1 MGETE
6 SSGGL
11 EFANLQEQTSE
22 WGGHPLFPR
31 AETETGPDRRRFDII
46 HIQRYKGDGSR
57 EVCPK
62 AWRGSD
68 LRSWEQIVE
77 AYGGGVYQLTAQCG
91 RTYRYQAHSDRVHLA
106 GPSKPFVAVAQS
118 EARAPVQEM
127 APEPAPVA
135 VPQHAQATPPA
146 PVMAAPMPPPPIP
159 PGYAQPAPYAYPYP
173 PPAPHPAAS
182 GNAETLALIRTVLES
197 SNAEK
202 TTLMRALLERSGKDT
217 GSLEVVREILPMM
230 QGGANGTQAL
240 LQGVELA
247 RGLIGPGHHA
257 PPPAPAQAHAEDDL
271 ALLGQVLRMIA
282 PAAVVPAA
290 VPAVPAASPSAPPAT
305 MAPPPAAAP
314 PGWAWAYTAS
324 GWVLVQLAHVQ
335 PYPAPI
341 HAPVPVAAPQ
351 PQQAAQS
358 AAKPGESAKP
368 SSASSTTTNP
378 LGGIEEVLADPDVG
392 KLFASLSALGGA
404 A

>member
-11 EFANLQEQTSE
+11 EFANTQEQTSE

-31 AETETGPDRRRFDII
+31 GETETGPDRRRFDII
-46 HIQRYKGDGSR
+46 HIQREKADGTR

-62 AWRGSD
+62 AWRGAD

-77 AYGGGVYQLTAQCG
+77 AYGGGTYRLTAQCG
-91 RTYRYQAHSDRVHLA
+91 RTYRYQAHSDRVQLA
-106 GPSKPFVAVAQS
+106 GPSKPFVAVVQS
-118 EARAPVQEM
+118 DSRSTGQET

-135 VPQHAQATPPA
+135 PPQHAPT
-146 PVMAAPMPPPPIP
+146 AAPTHVAAAAVPTAHIS
-159 PGYAQPAPYAYPYP
+159 PGYAHAAPYPYPYP
-173 PPAPHPAAS
+173 PPAPAPAA
-182 GNAETLALIRTVLES
+182 GNAETLALIRAVLES

-217 GSLEVVREILPMM
+217 GSLEVVREILPLM
-230 QGGANGTQAL
+230 QGGSNGTQAL

-247 RGLIGPGHHA
+247 RGLIGPANAA
-257 PPPAPAQAHAEDDL
+257 PPPPVQARPEDDL

-282 PAAVVPAA
+282 PTAAVSAA
-290 VPAVPAASPSAPPAT
+290 APAASPSPPPAT
-305 MAPPPAAAP
+305 MTPPPAAAP
-314 PGWAWAYTAS
+314 PGWAWAYTAT

-335 PYPAPI
+335 PYPAPMPAP
-341 HAPVPVAAPQ
+341 APVPSPQAQPAAISSEP
-351 PQQAAQS
+351 
-358 AAKPGESAKP
+358 AKP
-368 SSASSTTTNP
+368 SSPLANP
-378 LGGIEEVLADPDVG
+378 LGGIEDVLGDPEVG
-392 KLFASLSALGGA
+392 KLLASLSALGGA

>member
-6 SSGGL
+6 SIGEL
-11 EFANLQEQTSE
+11 EFANSQEQTSE

-31 AETETGPDRRRFDII
+31 GETETGPDRRRFDII
-46 HIQRYKGDGSR
+46 HIQRYKADGSR

-77 AYGGGVYQLTAQCG
+77 AYGGGMYQLTAQCG

-106 GPSKPFVAVAQS
+106 GPSKSFVQVVQS
-118 EARAPVQEM
+118 ESRAPVPEM

-135 VPQHAQATPPA
+135 VPQHVP
-146 PVMAAPMPPPPIP
+146 AAPMHQAPIQ
-159 PGYAQPAPYAYPYP
+159 PGYP
-173 PPAPHPAAS
+173 PPAPYPYAYPPPAPAPAA

-197 SNAEK
+197 SNSEK
-202 TTLMRALLERSGKDT
+202 TALMRALLERSGKET
-217 GSLEVVREILPMM
+217 GSLDVVREILPMM
-230 QGGANGTQAL
+230 QGMQGGNGTQAL

-247 RGLIGPGHHA
+247 RGLIVPGNAA
-257 PPPAPAQAHAEDDL
+257 PPPPAQGRPEDDL

-282 PAAVVPAA
+282 PAAVIPAA
-290 VPAVPAASPSAPPAT
+290 APAAPASAPPAT
-305 MAPPPAAAP
+305 ITPPPAAAP

-324 GWVLVQLAHVQ
+324 GWVLVQLAQVQ
-335 PYPAPI
+335 PYPVQMPMPAPV
-341 HAPVPVAAPQ
+341 APVPQ
-351 PQQAAQS
+351 PM
-358 AAKPGESAKP
+358 AKP
-368 SSASSTTTNP
+368 SEPAASTPTSTATNSF
-378 LGGIEEVLADPDVG
+378 GGIEEVLGDPEVG

>member
-11 EFANLQEQTSE
+11 EFANPQDQTSE

-46 HIQRYKGDGSR
+46 HIQRYKSDGSR
-57 EVCPK
+57 EICPK
-62 AWRGSD
+62 SWRGSE
-68 LRSWEQIVE
+68 LRSLEQIVE
-77 AYGGGVYQLTAQCG
+77 AYGGGTYQFIAQCG
-91 RTYRYQAHSDRVHLA
+91 RTFRYQAFSDKVFLG
-106 GPSKPFVAVAQS
+106 GPSKPFGEVVQS
-118 EARAPVQEM
+118 ETRAPVHEM
-127 APEPAPVA
+127 APEPAPAA
-135 VPQHAQATPPA
+135 VSQHVPVTHPA
-146 PVMAAPMPPPPIP
+146 PVVAAPMAPAPIP
-159 PGYAQPAPYAYPYP
+159 PGYAHPAPYPYPYA
-173 PPAPHPAAS
+173 PPAPQPAAS
-182 GNAETLALIRTVLES
+182 GNSETLALVRAVIES
-197 SNAEK
+197 SNSEK
-202 TTLMRALLERSGKDT
+202 TALMRALLERPSKET

-247 RGLIGPGHHA
+247 RGLIGPGNMA
-257 PPPAPAQAHAEDDL
+257 PPPAPTPARAEDDL

-282 PAAVVPAA
+282 PAAAVTAAAPAA
-290 VPAVPAASPSAPPAT
+290 APAAPS
-305 MAPPPAAAP
+305 PPPAMITPPPGAAP

-335 PYPAPI
+335 PYPVAVQAP
-341 HAPVPVAAPQ
+341 APVAQQPQ
-351 PQQAAQS
+351 PMAQP
-358 AAKPGESAKP
+358 AAKPNESANSP
-368 SSASSTTTNP
+368 NSSPNANP
-378 LGGIEEVLADPDVG
+378 LGGFEDVLADPEVG

>member
-11 EFANLQEQTSE
+11 EFANQEQTSE

-31 AETETGPDRRRFDII
+31 SETETGPDRRRFDII
-46 HIQRYKGDGSR
+46 HIQRFKSDGSR

-77 AYGGGVYQLTAQCG
+77 AYGGGIYQLTAQCN
-91 RTYRYQAHSDRVHLA
+91 RTFRYQGTSERIQLP
-106 GPSKPFVAVAQS
+106 GPSKPFGVVAHG
-118 EARAPVQEM
+118 ENLAPVHETSLQH
-127 APEPAPVA
+127 APVA
-135 VPQHAQATPPA
+135 ASQHPSAAPPA
-146 PVMAAPMPPPPIP
+146 PAVAAPMLPAAIP
-159 PGYAQPAPYAYPYP
+159 PGYAQPAPYPYPYP
-173 PPAPHPAAS
+173 PPALPPAAS

-202 TTLMRALLERSGKDT
+202 TTLMRALLERPGKET
-217 GSLEVVREILPMM
+217 SSLEVVREILPMM

-247 RGLIGPGHHA
+247 RGLIGPGHAA
-257 PPPAPAQAHAEDDL
+257 PPTPAQGRPEDDL
-271 ALLGQVLRMIA
+271 ALLGQVLRMINPTAGVPAAA
-282 PAAVVPAA
+282 PAAP
-290 VPAVPAASPSAPPAT
+290 PSPPPAT
-305 MAPPPAAAP
+305 MAPPPAAPP
-314 PGWAWAYTAS
+314 PGWAWAYTAT

-335 PYPAPI
+335 PYPAPMP
-341 HAPVPVAAPQ
+341 APAPATH
-351 PQQAAQS
+351 PQQTAQPP
-358 AAKPGESAKP
+358 AKPGEPAKP
-368 SSASSTTTNP
+368 SSTSTNANP
-378 LGGIEEVLADPDVG
+378 LGGIEEVFSDPEVG
-392 KLFASLSALGGA
+392 KLLASLSALGGA